1 MILIF
6 THLLIEFTP
15 SGIYCPKAGIYID
28 PTRAVDKAVITH
40 SHSDHARRG
49 SRTYLTSRGNI
60 NILKHRIGASAPI
73 EGVEFGEKVK
83 INGVCISLHPAGH
96 VPGSAQV
103 RLEYG
108 GEVCVVTG
116 DYKTE
121 SDGITEEFEQ
131 LRCNVIVTES
141 TFALPLFRWNK
152 QEIIRDSIV
161 DWWKRNSAK
170 GLTSFLCAY
179 SLGKSQR
186 LIRLLHGHIPQ
197 LYVHP
202 LIERTNDAVRRSG
215 YDVPEASVMN
225 FQTVTKEMKG
235 ALAIVPPSFTGSDDA
250 EKLAPYTKAFASGWM
265 AVRGSRRSRNAG
277 AGFPVSDH
285 ADWNGLN
292 EVVRQSEAE
301 RVFVVHGFA
310 DEFSR
315 WLNVNGINATPVRG
329 GTLKPGTET
338 ASVRSGE

>member
-152 QEIIRDSIV
+152 QEIVRDSIV
-161 DWWKRNSAK
+161 EWWKRNSAN
-170 GLTSFLCAY
+170 GVTSLLCAY
-179 SLGKSQR
+179 SLGKAQR
-186 LIRLLHGHIPQ
+186 LIRLLHGQIPC

-202 LIERTNDAVRRSG
+202 EIEKTNDAVRRSG
-215 YDVPEASVMN
+215 YDVPEAKVMKLGN
-225 FQTVTKEMKG
+225 VTKELQG
-235 ALAIVPPSFTGSDDA
+235 ALAIVPPSFSGSAEA
-250 EKLAPYTKAFASGWM
+250 EKLVPYRTGFASGWM
-265 AVRGSRRSRNAG
+265 AVRGSRRSRNAS
-277 AGFPVSDH
+277 AGFPLSDH

-292 EVVRQSEAE
+292 QVVRQSEAE
-301 RVFVVHGFA
+301 RVFAVHGFA

-315 WLNVNGINATPVRG
+315 WLKENGINASPVQSG
-329 GTLKPGTET
+329 SQKQMAGTI
-338 ASVRSGE
+338 SVRSGE